1 MRAREFVVED
11 VKLRKAHAQAM
22 TGAHLA
28 RDPNTV
34 DRIYHMNRMMMAM
47 AMADGKSKKPVDM
60 DISSWSEKYNT
71 IHPFSDADNLKIQS
85 ALKTVPSDHGHI
97 GKNHKSKE
105 YDDINKV
112 SPVAKPKK
120 NKYGI

>member
-1 MRAREFVVED
+1 VRAREFVVED

-71 IHPFSDADNLKIQS
+71 IHPYTKEEHNMVHQALATLPTTHKEPVPNHRSVESDD
-85 ALKTVPSDHGHI
+85 TH
-97 GKNHKSKE
+97 
-105 YDDINKV
+105 KV
-112 SPVAKPKK
+112 SPVTGFKG
-120 NKYGI
+120 YGR